1 MGNPLFRYLLT
12 LRRLWGTSLA
22 MQFEYQANLVLEVV
36 AAVANLLGS
45 LLLLSLFYGEG
56 RALGGWSWPQAL
68 VVLGVY
74 TLLEGITST
83 WLRPNLSTIV
93 GHVQQGT
100 LDFVLLKPIDSQ
112 FWLST
117 SRVSLMG
124 LPEITTG
131 LGLMIWAAGQ
141 AGIRTTPWAVD
152 PDPADAGGQRTA
164 FVQPLVSGVDHQ
176 HLVCQNLECH
186 RSPARRLELRP
197 LPDQLLSLGRQKVF
211 HHGATGGLSHHRAR

>member
-1 MGNPLFRYLLT
+1 MGNPLVRYLLT

-22 MQFEYQANLVLEVV
+22 MQFEYQANLVLEVF
-36 AAVANLLGS
+36 AAIANLLGS

-131 LGLMIWAAGQ
+131 LA
-141 AGIRTTPWAVD
+141 
-152 PDPADAGGQRTA
+152 
-164 FVQPLVSGVDHQ
+164 
-176 HLVCQNLECH
+176 
-186 RSPARRLELRP
+186 
-197 LPDQLLSLGRQKVF
+197 
-211 HHGATGGLSHHRAR
+211 